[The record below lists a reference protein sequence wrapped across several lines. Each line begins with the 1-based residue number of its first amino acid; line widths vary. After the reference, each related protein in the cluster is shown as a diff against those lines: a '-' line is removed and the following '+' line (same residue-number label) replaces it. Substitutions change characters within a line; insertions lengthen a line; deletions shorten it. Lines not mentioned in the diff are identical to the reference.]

1 MNICHVL
8 ILLSHVYGGRDASLK
23 SKLNSFLKRFLKQN
37 GFGFLWPKFFI
48 KIKIDFVFKSTSK
61 TKWSRFFGRD
71 ASLKSKSTS
80 FLNRLLKRNYFVFW
94 PRFFIKININFVC
107 KMVFKTK
114 WFRFLWPRCFIQ
126 KHFVSK
132 TIFFLKPFSF

>member
-1 MNICHVL
+1 MVSVSC
-8 ILLSHVYGGRDASLK
+8 GRNASIK
-23 SKLNSFLKRFLKQN
+23 SKLITFLNRILKRN
-37 GFGFLWPKFFI
+37 GF
-48 KIKIDFVFKSTSK
+48 VFY
-61 TKWSRFFGRD
+61 GRD

-126 KHFVSK
+126 KHFVFK
-132 TIFFLKPFSF
+132 TISFLKPFHFKNHSIFKTISFLNPFCF